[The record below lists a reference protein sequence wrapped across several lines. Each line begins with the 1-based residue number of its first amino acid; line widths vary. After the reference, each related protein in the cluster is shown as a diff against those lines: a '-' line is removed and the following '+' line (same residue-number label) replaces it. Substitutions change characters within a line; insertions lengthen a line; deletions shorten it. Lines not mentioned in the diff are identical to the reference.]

1 MKAIILAAGRGDRL
15 KHCTINN
22 KCLIPLINDKCSLDY
37 NLSRAIDINPTEIII
52 VVGYKAENIINKYGN
67 SISNIPIKYVIQ
79 NEQRGLVHALECAKS
94 QIGTSDF
101 FLLLGDEILINSKH
115 KEMLT
120 KFNGNSYI
128 SILCGTLNE
137 DDINTISRTYTTFNW
152 NDRILRIIEKPTY
165 SLENNMGTGHC
176 IFRNR
181 ILNFIDQTPI
191 NTRRGRQ
198 EKELPGLIQCAI
210 DNGEIALTFNICSK
224 YTNINKYQNIE
235 EANALIEE

>member
-1 MKAIILAAGRGDRL
+1 MKAVILAAGRGDRL

-22 KCLIPLINDKCSLDY
+22 KCLIPLINKKCSLDY
-37 NLSRAIDINPTEIII
+37 NIARATDINPTEIII

-67 SISNIPIKYVIQ
+67 STSNIPIKYVIQ
-79 NEQRGLVHALECAKS
+79 HEQKGLVHALECSKS

-115 KEMLT
+115 KEMVT

-137 DDINTISRTYTTFNW
+137 DDINIISRTYTTFNW
-152 NDRILRIIEKPTY
+152 NDQILRIIEKPTY
-165 SLENNMGTGHC
+165 SMDNSMGTGHC

-210 DNGEIALTFNICSK
+210 DNGEIAQTFNICTQ
-224 YTNINKYQNIE
+224 YTNINEYQNIE

>member
-1 MKAIILAAGRGDRL
+1 MKVIILAAGRGDRL

-37 NLSRAIDINPTEIII
+37 NLSRATDINPTEIII

-79 NEQRGLVHALECAKS
+79 DEQHGLVHALECAKS

-101 FLLLGDEILINSKH
+101 FLLLGDEILTNSKH

-128 SILCGTLNE
+128 SILCGTLHEN
-137 DDINTISRTYTTFNW
+137 DINIISRTYTTMTC
-152 NDRILRIIEKPTY
+152 DKRIYRIIEKPKH
-165 SLENNMGTGHC
+165 SIDNLMGTGHC

-181 ILNFIDQTPI
+181 ILNYIDQTPI

-224 YTNINKYQNIE
+224 YTNINEYQNIE
-235 EANALIEE
+235 EANTLIEE